1 MLTNPTIETLKSLKQ
16 HGMIEALE
24 EQQQTPAVQALS
36 FEERIALIVDRE
48 RLYRDN
54 QRRSR
59 LLRGAHLKV
68 AEASIEDIS
77 YKAARGLDKRQIAT
91 LATGEWIRR
100 SQNILITGTTGSGK
114 TWISCALA
122 QQACR
127 QGASVTYWRVSRL
140 IEELRVSHGDGSYIK
155 LLKSISK
162 TSLIV
167 LDDFGLTALSAQDR
181 TDLLEIL
188 DDRLNT
194 GSTLIASQLPVDT
207 WHAYLG
213 EPTLADAI
221 LDRIVHTS
229 HRIDLKGPGRLH
241 AQATHAG
248 GCMNA
253 CPITEL
259 LPPGASD
266 HPAFVTYARKPET
279 RKPATT
285 RQRWRA
291 ALTDREHLT

>member
-1 MLTNPTIETLKSLKQ
+1 MLTNPTIETMKSLKL

-24 EQQQTPAVQALS
+24 EQQQVPAVQALS

-59 LLRGAHLKV
+59 LMRGAHLKV
-68 AEASIEDIS
+68 SEASIEDIS

-100 SQNILITGTTGSGK
+100 AQNILITGVTGTGK

-122 QQACR
+122 QQVCR

-155 LLKSISK
+155 LLKTISK

-188 DDRLNT
+188 DDRINT

-229 HRIDLKGPGRLH
+229 HRIELKVPGDS
-241 AQATHAG
+241 
-248 GCMNA
+248 M
-253 CPITEL
+253 
-259 LPPGASD
+259 
-266 HPAFVTYARKPET
+266 RKPRT
-279 RKPATT
+279 PVDA
-285 RQRWRA
+285 
-291 ALTDREHLT
+291 

>member
-1 MLTNPTIETLKSLKQ
+1 MLTNPTIEILKSLKQ

-68 AEASIEDIS
+68 SEASIEDIS

-100 SQNILITGTTGSGK
+100 SQNILITGATGTGK

-122 QQACR
+122 QQVCR

-155 LLKSISK
+155 LLKTISK

-181 TDLLEIL
+181 TDLLEIP
-188 DDRLNT
+188 DDRINT

-229 HRIDLKGPGRLH
+229 HRIELKVPGDS
-241 AQATHAG
+241 
-248 GCMNA
+248 M
-253 CPITEL
+253 
-259 LPPGASD
+259 
-266 HPAFVTYARKPET
+266 RKPRT
-279 RKPATT
+279 PVDA
-285 RQRWRA
+285 
-291 ALTDREHLT
+291 